1 MSKDEGE
8 AAILHGLMRGPDTGV
23 PRYLR
28 LRNALAASIAEG
40 AWKAGERMPAEDRF
54 VKATG
59 LSLGTVQ
66 KALGVLA
73 DDGLVVRRHGSGT
86 FVSEGETPMNAPFYH
101 CRFLDEDGRQLP
113 IFSKFVSR
121 HPAGDGGPWQRVL
134 PAGEIVC
141 IERTFS
147 INHEFSIYTHLY
159 FDARRL
165 PALARAAPAK
175 LGGVNL
181 KALIAAE
188 HPVALARFAETMAVR
203 VFPDAVCAAIGVKRR
218 TAGAVLEIVAQDRR
232 GEAVY
237 LQDLFIPTSARR
249 LYIAS

>member
-1 MSKDEGE
+1 MSKDDGE
-8 AAILHGLMRGPDTGV
+8 AVLLHGLMRGPDDGV

-28 LRNALAASIAEG
+28 LRNALAASISAG
-40 AWKAGERMPAEDRF
+40 AWKAGARIPAEGRLAA
-54 VKATG
+54 ATG

-66 KALGVLA
+66 KALRALA

-86 FVSEGETPMNAPFYH
+86 FISEGETPMNAPFYH
-101 CRFLDEDGRQLP
+101 CRFLDDEGKQLP

-121 HPAGDGGPWQRVL
+121 HPARDDGPWRRVL
-134 PAGEIVC
+134 PGGEIVC

-147 INHEFSIYTHLY
+147 INREFQIFTHLY

-165 PALARAAPAK
+165 PALARATPAQ
-175 LGGVNL
+175 LGGVNV
-181 KALIAAE
+181 KALIASR
-188 HPVALARFAETMAVR
+188 HHVALARFAETMAVR

-218 TAGAVLEIVAQDRR
+218 TSGAVLEIAAYDRR

-237 LQDLFIPTSARR
+237 LQDLFIPPAPRR
-249 LYIAS
+249 LFIAS

>member
-1 MSKDEGE
+1 MSQDDGE

-40 AWKAGERMPAEDRF
+40 AWKAGERIPAEDRF

-66 KALGVLA
+66 KALRALA

-101 CRFLDEDGRQLP
+101 CRFLDEDGRLLP

-121 HPAGDGGPWQRVL
+121 RPVAGEGPWRRVL
-134 PAGEIVC
+134 PAGEILC

-147 INHEFSIYTHLY
+147 INREFLIYTHLY
-159 FDARRL
+159 FDAQRL
-165 PALARAAPAK
+165 PALARASAAK
-175 LGGVNL
+175 LDGANV
-181 KALIAAE
+181 KALIASE
-188 HPVALARFAETMAVR
+188 HHVSLARFAETMSVK
-203 VFPDAVCAAIGVKRR
+203 VFPDALCEALGVKRR
-218 TAGAVLEIVAQDRR
+218 TAGAVLEIVAYDRA

-237 LQDLFIPTSARR
+237 LQDLFVPPSPRR
-249 LYIAS
+249 LFIAS